1 MEAWQ
6 VVFISTYGGAL
17 AWIIVTIIQQ
27 GKELAVMK
35 SVLTEVNSKMN
46 LFLKTEM
53 DTLKELASRK

>member
-1 MEAWQ
+1 
-6 VVFISTYGGAL
+6 
-17 AWIIVTIIQQ
+17 
-27 GKELAVMK
+27 MK